1 MVTLHW
7 SAMTSCKLGEL
18 TGTLSPMDKGI
29 RSQALGTPGE
39 GSETTGGVQPLNN
52 RLERPA
58 SHRDDEIV
66 RTDGKPSELSGNDSV
81 LRFRRVT
88 TLNDQV
94 GFFASRRGD
103 GQVGLAAAFKIPR
116 AA

>member
-1 MVTLHW
+1 
-7 SAMTSCKLGEL
+7 
-18 TGTLSPMDKGI
+18 MDKGI

-66 RTDGKPSELSGNDSV
+66 RTDGRPSEL
-81 LRFRRVT
+81 
-88 TLNDQV
+88 
-94 GFFASRRGD
+94 
-103 GQVGLAAAFKIPR
+103 
-116 AA
+116 

>member
-1 MVTLHW
+1 
-7 SAMTSCKLGEL
+7 MTFCKLGEL
-18 TGTLSPMDKGI
+18 TGTLSPQDKGI

-39 GSETTGGVQPLNN
+39 GSETTGGVQLLNN

-58 SHRDDEIV
+58 SHWDDDIV
-66 RTDGKPSELSGNDSV
+66 RTGGKPSELSGNGSV

-88 TLNDQV
+88 ILNDQI
-94 GFFASRRGD
+94 GFFATHRGD

>member
-1 MVTLHW
+1 MVTPHW
-7 SAMTSCKLGEL
+7 SVMTSCKLGEL
-18 TGTLSPMDKGI
+18 TGTLRPMDMGI

-58 SHRDDEIV
+58 SHGDDEIV
-66 RTDGKPSELSGNDSV
+66 RTGGKPSELSGNDSA
-81 LRFRRVT
+81 LRYRRVT
-88 TLNDQV
+88 TSNDQV
-94 GFFASRRGD
+94 GFFATRRAD